1 VKKVGDGLGA
11 GISGDEIER
20 NFGWYTPRKR
30 RASLYEDVT
39 IDTQPSVHR
48 HMRRGWPVS
57 FEDGRGTWDDNS
69 TALQCSD
76 WYEFRDPGEQWER
89 PYYQAGT
96 AIEQQIEGAMRSAI
110 GEGLV
115 DDFSPEWV
123 EFLRGFLQVP

>member
-1 VKKVGDGLGA
+1 
-11 GISGDEIER
+11 
-20 NFGWYTPRKR
+20 
-30 RASLYEDVT
+30 
-39 IDTQPSVHR
+39 
-48 HMRRGWPVS
+48 
-57 FEDGRGTWDDNS
+57 
-69 TALQCSD
+69 TALRSGD

-123 EFLRGFLQVP
+123 EFLRGFLQVPAYLEHGLWFATATVARDCLSDSVAQCVCLQAAMKQRSAQAIVLY